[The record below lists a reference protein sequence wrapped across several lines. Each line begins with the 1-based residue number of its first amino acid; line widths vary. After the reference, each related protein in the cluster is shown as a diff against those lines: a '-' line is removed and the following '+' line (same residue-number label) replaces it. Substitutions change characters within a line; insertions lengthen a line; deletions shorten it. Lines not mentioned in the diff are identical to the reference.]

1 MSYGVNLVDQ
11 WRRTASYIDKIL
23 KGADPG
29 VLPIQHRT
37 NFEVVINLKTAKAIG
52 LEIPAP
58 TLAQAAEVLQVLGPL
73 MAPGGKSWHR
83 NTMGSDR
90 RVNCRGSH
98 ITGKMITAGASAAI
112 TCTATERTSTSTS
125 TIAGLS
131 CAGRARPA
139 APRIFDE
146 PGSVRRILLDSSAT
160 ARLRAQFESEQRLET
175 PIKPWT
181 VLPVAAPN
189 PVIDAFDGSTVSDD
203 VSVSGF
209 VIDGA
214 IYAKDCHTRTGP
226 YPYCRHMRHQQLLP
240 NDVGGRTV
248 TAQPSRRSS
257 PQGPSLISPAP
268 TRLIE

>member
-1 MSYGVNLVDQ
+1 MWSSMPAGSSTPKLSDSCIQEQAAGRMSGRRQGLADLKPTGVCANARPDESGGRYAALASRAGPLGSQYPRYGPMPVKMDALNIRPALRARALSASQSGGRNPAAGRPWREYVLAGGLMSYGVNLVDQ

-98 ITGKMITAGASAAI
+98 VTG
-112 TCTATERTSTSTS
+112 EV
-125 TIAGLS
+125 
-131 CAGRARPA
+131 
-139 APRIFDE
+139 D
-146 PGSVRRILLDSSAT
+146 
-160 ARLRAQFESEQRLET
+160 
-175 PIKPWT
+175 
-181 VLPVAAPN
+181 
-189 PVIDAFDGSTVSDD
+189 
-203 VSVSGF
+203 
-209 VIDGA
+209 
-214 IYAKDCHTRTGP
+214 H
-226 YPYCRHMRHQQLLP
+226 
-240 NDVGGRTV
+240 GGRTV
-248 TAQPSRRSS
+248 EENAATGLALWQSLREELVAKQPVKDRWGARACASS
-257 PQGPSLISPAP
+257 AGQSSD
-268 TRLIE
+268 R